1 MRSKH
6 RPMAYALGLAA
17 ALASVTYGGLP
28 AAAAGSTATSATPA
42 AATTGTGT
50 AAGQPT
56 WKAAGMVEEGQ
67 TICTRPTVGQR
78 SLVLIRLVGSW
89 PQLATDTNNL
99 PAGSS
104 VSTYPIYPGSNDSPT
119 QISSAINVLL
129 PALPLGTKRSAEVEV
144 TDGVHTQTIPFHIVV
159 TEDCTGFRL

>member
-6 RPMAYALGLAA
+6 RATAYALGLAA

-28 AAAAGSTATSATPA
+28 AAAASGPATSAAPA
-42 AATTGTGT
+42 TADATGP
-50 AAGQPT
+50 AT
-56 WKAAGMVEEGQ
+56 WKAAGLAEEGQ

-89 PQLATDTNNL
+89 PQLETSTNDL

-104 VSTYPIYPGSNDSPT
+104 VTTYPIYPGSNDSPT
-119 QISSAINVLL
+119 QISSAVNVLL
-129 PALPLGTKRSAEVEV
+129 PALPLGTQRTAELEV
-144 TDGVHTQTIPFHIVV
+144 TDGVHTQTVAFHIVV

>member
-1 MRSKH
+1 MRSKY
-6 RPMAYALGLAA
+6 RATACALGLAA

-28 AAAAGSTATSATPA
+28 AAAASGTVWSAAPATAD
-42 AATTGTGT
+42 
-50 AAGQPT
+50 AAGPAT
-56 WKAAGMVEEGQ
+56 WKAAGLVDEGQ

-89 PQLATDTNNL
+89 PQLATDTNHL

-104 VSTYPIYPGSNDSPT
+104 VATYPIYPGSNDSPT
-119 QISSAINVLL
+119 QISSAVNVLL
-129 PALPLGTKRSAEVEV
+129 PALPLGTQRTAEVEV
-144 TDGVHTQTIPFHIVV
+144 TDGVHTQSVAFHIVV